1 MHAHTEN
8 SSQYIIRSNAA
19 SFPSPPPPPF
29 HVLGDCSSVH
39 QYPGSFLFFSF
50 YRTSLELALH
60 CIVSTDDY
68 CSIITLKQCY
78 NSQAKIERKKSFAT
92 QK

>member
-19 SFPSPPPPPF
+19 CFPSPPPPPF

-39 QYPGSFLFFSF
+39 QYPGSFLFFF
-50 YRTSLELALH
+50 LFIEHLLNWR
-60 CIVSTDDY
+60 CIVLLAPM
-68 CSIITLKQCY
+68 IIV
-78 NSQAKIERKKSFAT
+78 A
-92 QK
+92 